1 MNIIS
6 LVDNFL
12 YYRFQFIIIQ
22 NIMSYVVIIIMFGL
36 NLILSLY
43 NKYCQ
48 SFHQLYFKLDL
59 Y

>member
-22 NIMSYVVIIIMFGL
+22 DIMSFVVLIILFDL
-36 NLILSLY
+36 NLILILY
-43 NKYCQ
+43 NKFGQ
-48 SFHQLYFKLDL
+48 SFHQLNFKLDL